1 MVAPSKLLGRG
12 LGRIFS
18 PAKQVQNGQYPAKDS
33 SGGNVPALECLG
45 LSKSFGY
52 VQAVENL
59 DLTVPVGQV
68 LALLGPSGCGK
79 TTALR
84 LIAGF
89 EQPDGGTISLGG
101 RIVSGAGMAVPP
113 EKRRVGMVF
122 QEGALFPH
130 LNVERNISFGLSR
143 KDRENGRVG
152 EVLDLVGLGNLRHR
166 MPHELSG
173 GQQQRVALGRALAP
187 QPGLLLLDEPFA
199 NLDPKLRDQVRRD
212 VLEIVRAS
220 RSTTVFVTHDQE
232 EALFIGDT
240 VAVMNQ
246 GRVEQTGSP
255 EEMFHSP
262 ASRFVAQ
269 FIGMV
274 DFLPA
279 WKVDGGLMTEVGPVE
294 WPSHWAPY
302 EKQDEAAPESELEVM
317 VRPDCVQC
325 YPSDMGQGI
334 VIDREFRGAFYV
346 YRVALP
352 SGNTVRC
359 LQPHT
364 VEYPVGETV
373 SVTLRQGHML
383 KPFHSLNWEEPQLLT
398 ALVCGQWLPEK
409 ITTDKPGW
417 RNRTSPMSGC
427 HPELKTTCCP
437 FTSCGKTRKSPPLP
451 S

>member
-1 MVAPSKLLGRG
+1 MVALSKLFHGSLGG
-12 LGRIFS
+12 KS
-18 PAKQVQNGQYPAKDS
+18 PAPNQARNGWYPAKNS
-33 SGGNVPALECLG
+33 SDDVAPALECRG
-45 LSKSFGY
+45 LFKRFGD
-52 VQAVENL
+52 VRAVD
-59 DLTVPVGQV
+59 DLELAVSAGQV

-89 EQPDGGTISLGG
+89 EQPDAGTISLGG
-101 RIVSGAGMAVPP
+101 RIVSGPGNAVPP

-130 LNVERNISFGLSR
+130 LNVERNVAFGLNR
-143 KDRENGRVG
+143 KDRGNGRVD

-187 QPGLLLLDEPFA
+187 QPELLLLDEPFA

-212 VLEIVRAS
+212 VLDIVRAS

-232 EALFIGDT
+232 EALFVGDT

-246 GRVEQTGSP
+246 GQVEQTGSP

-262 ASRFVAQ
+262 SSRFVAQ
-269 FIGMV
+269 FIGMA

-279 WKVDGGLMTEVGPVE
+279 WRVDGSLMTEVGSVE
-294 WPSHWAPY
+294 WPSHWRSPV
-302 EKQDEAAPESELEVM
+302 EQDGAATDSGLEVM
-317 VRPDCVQC
+317 VRPDCLEC
-325 YPSDMGQGI
+325 YSSDKGQGT
-334 VIDREFRGAFYV
+334 VIDREFRGSFYV

-359 LQPHT
+359 LLPHT

-373 SVTLRQGHML
+373 SVTMRQGHML
-383 KPFHSLNWEEPQLLT
+383 KPF
-398 ALVCGQWLPEK
+398 
-409 ITTDKPGW
+409 
-417 RNRTSPMSGC
+417 RNGGTPNC
-427 HPELKTTCCP
+427 
-437 FTSCGKTRKSPPLP
+437 
-451 S
+451 